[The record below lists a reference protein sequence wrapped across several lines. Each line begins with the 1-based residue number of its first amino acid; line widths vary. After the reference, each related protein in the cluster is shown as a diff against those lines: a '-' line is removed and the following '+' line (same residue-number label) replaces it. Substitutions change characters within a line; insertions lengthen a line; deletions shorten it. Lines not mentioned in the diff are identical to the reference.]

1 MGRKAY
7 KINNINEISEYI
19 EISVCTF
26 SYTISDRYV
35 KRFLVST
42 NMEETLLE
50 LVETLIE
57 SDYDKLETTIAE
69 WEDLILDVKV
79 STDWNI
85 QSNND
90 ESFVRVKVELL
101 LKDETDLINYDYTDT
116 YRATIVVKG

>member
-90 ESFVRVKVELL
+90 ELFVRVKVELL

-116 YRATIVVKG
+116 YRATIVVEG